1 MLGVFCSIASRFIAK
16 LSKTSKIAIKTSK
29 IEKKIAETFQL
40 TSVFYSDSTIMAVF
54 HVPRDEQTTF
64 VYKYC
69 LYVATLLESLAD

>member
-1 MLGVFCSIASRFIAK
+1 MLGVLCSIPSRFIAK
-16 LSKTSKIAIKTSK
+16 LSKTSKIAIKTSS
-29 IEKKIAETFQL
+29 IEKNRGNVSTDKR
-40 TSVFYSDSTIMAVF
+40 FYSDATIMAVF